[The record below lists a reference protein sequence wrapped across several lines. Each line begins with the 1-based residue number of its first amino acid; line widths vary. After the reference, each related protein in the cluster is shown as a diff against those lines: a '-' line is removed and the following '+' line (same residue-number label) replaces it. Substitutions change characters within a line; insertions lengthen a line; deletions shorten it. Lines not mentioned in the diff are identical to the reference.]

1 MWGQWWR
8 SREQFLD
15 LLHFFHIA
23 MKKWKLKEEWDWKN
37 FTTFHVFFNESSVFF
52 NTAQH
57 NSIPFAEIK
66 MRIRSDCINDDH
78 IFEYED
84 TEIIGEKWI
93 KCLEPGLEDYEV
105 SSLGRIRGKN
115 KIPRNLTDSV
125 DGYQFANIKG
135 KMYRVHRLIAISF
148 HNDSY
153 KEGLV
158 VNHIDSNKRNN
169 CPDNLEWVTQ
179 SENVLKSL
187 NKGI

>member
-1 MWGQWWR
+1 MG
-8 SREQFLD
+8 
-15 LLHFFHIA
+15 
-23 MKKWKLKEEWDWKN
+23 K
-37 FTTFHVFFNESSVFF
+37 
-52 NTAQH
+52 
-57 NSIPFAEIK
+57 
-66 MRIRSDCINDDH
+66 RIRRGYIIDDH
-78 IFEYED
+78 TFEYKE
-84 TEIIGEKWI
+84 TEIDGEEWI
-93 KCLEPGLEDYEV
+93 KCLEPGLEEYDV

-153 KEGLV
+153 KDGLV

-169 CPDNLEWVTQ
+169 CPDNLKWVTQ

-187 NKGI
+187 NKGL